1 MLLPHRSHVGTCW
14 PSYLPPVV
22 ACRQARP
29 RDRST
34 GASMSG
40 RVDHLRTPSLRF
52 PRLRSPQLGSA
63 QRACLAA
70 STSSTSPEVRRLPA
84 SVAPEC
90 VHSHD
95 ASAASARRLPAPQSR
110 SVLVVSHHLDG
121 LLRTGLRGCCTSYRT
136 GFAGFLDSPRF
147 MSGRCLLASLT
158 HTPRS
163 GSPPDASPLEDHSL
177 AAGDTASPRH
187 PSPHAVSQGVLDTLP
202 PLQGL
207 AP

>member
-1 MLLPHRSHVGTCW
+1 MLFPHRSNVGTRW

-22 ACRQARP
+22 VCLQTRP

-40 RVDHLRTPSLRF
+40 RADHLRTPPLRL
-52 PRLRSPQLGSA
+52 PRIRSPLLGSA
-63 QRACLAA
+63 QCACLAA
-70 STSSTSPEVRRLPA
+70 YTSSTSPEVRRIPA

-110 SVLVVSHHLDG
+110 SIHVVSHHRDG

-136 GFAGFLDSPRF
+136 GFAGFLYSLRF
-147 MSGRCLLASLT
+147 MRGRCLVAS
-158 HTPRS
+158 HTPAPQS

-187 PSPHAVSQGVLDTLP
+187 PSPHAVSQGALDTLP